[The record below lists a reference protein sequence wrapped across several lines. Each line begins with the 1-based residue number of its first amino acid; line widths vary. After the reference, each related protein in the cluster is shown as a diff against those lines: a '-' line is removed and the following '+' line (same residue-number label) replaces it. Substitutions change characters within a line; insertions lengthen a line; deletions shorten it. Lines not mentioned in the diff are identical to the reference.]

1 MRRSLVSAL
10 PVLACLASPSACA
23 KERPAKQPEKHSEK
37 RPEQGS
43 ENRPAKQP
51 SPTPTS
57 RQAPTMT
64 SDLDTFLGL
73 RTVRKSDFITRYS
86 IRPESV
92 REGAAYEGLRDVT
105 EIHQKDTSPAR
116 FFFRGDKLVMIYLGD
131 PGALQAYS
139 EDALVQRLG
148 GAKQAVELRSRA
160 GKTSNQYLFPRQ
172 GVAFSAGEDVEFLEV
187 FPPMTESEY
196 RQTIYRE
203 PGPFIK

>member
-1 MRRSLVSAL
+1 MRRSLFSAL
-10 PVLACLASPSACA
+10 SLLACLASPSACA
-23 KERPAKQPEKHSEK
+23 KERP
-37 RPEQGS
+37 EQ
-43 ENRPAKQP
+43 RPAKQQP
-51 SPTPTS
+51 AKQSKIDPPS

-64 SDLDTFLGL
+64 SDLDTLLGL
-73 RTVRKSDFITRYS
+73 RSMRKSDFITRYA

-131 PGALQAYS
+131 RGALQAYS
-139 EDALVQRLG
+139 EAALMQRLG

-160 GKTSNQYLFPRQ
+160 GKTSNQYLFPAQ
-172 GVAFSAGEDVEFLEV
+172 GVAFSADEEVEFLEV
-187 FPPMTESEY
+187 FPPMTENEY
-196 RQTIYRE
+196 RQAIYRD